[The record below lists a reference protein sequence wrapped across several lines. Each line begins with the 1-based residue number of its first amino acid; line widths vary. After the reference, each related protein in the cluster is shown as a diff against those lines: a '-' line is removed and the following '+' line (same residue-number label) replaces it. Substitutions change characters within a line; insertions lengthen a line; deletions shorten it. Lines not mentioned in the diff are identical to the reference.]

1 MSFNDRAA
9 DGEANAHAAFLD
21 REETLKKA
29 AQLVFRYAGAS
40 VLNQGGDGVPVCERG
55 SNEQAAF
62 FLACHRLQPVDRE
75 ICEDLLKLDA
85 VAPYMRK
92 NRRQIQRR
100 LHGLP
105 LELRREK
112 HHDFL
117 DDLIQCE
124 RNQLWL
130 SV

>member
-9 DGEANAHAAFLD
+9 DGEANAHAAFLGG
-21 REETLKKA
+21 EETLKKA
-29 AQLVFRYAGAS
+29 AQLMFRY
-40 VLNQGGDGVPVCERG
+40 
-55 SNEQAAF
+55 EQAAF
-62 FLACHRLQPVDRE
+62 SLACHRLQRVDRE